1 MDSNKRYLM
10 GSRYFFGYFADFKS
24 HDTDYIILEDNP
36 KDYKNVKNIRGQGQD
51 IFYWRKMK
59 PSEFI
64 EVTLSSGTPMQIGK
78 FLIPEVVNELKFTI
92 EDLKLLEP
100 LVRQLD
106 EKHLYEKII
115 YYSYIKN
122 NQFSLTDEQLNYAY
136 KIYKKYRAEIYN
148 N

>member
-10 GSRYFFGYFADFKS
+10 GSRYFFGCFIDFKS

-51 IFYWRKMK
+51 IFYWRKMQ

-122 NQFSLTDEQLNYAY
+122 NQFSLTSEQITHAY
-136 KIYKKYRAEIYN
+136 KIYKKYRPETYN